1 MRITI
6 AIGMSYTKYKTA
18 QASTETPRQT
28 EYRVFAEVTRSLLDC
43 RAQERVDAS
52 FFSAIDRN
60 RRLWLTL
67 QMDLASEDN
76 RFPDDLKA
84 QIISLAIWVDKHS
97 SLVLRG
103 NATVD
108 SLIVVNRAMM
118 EGLAS
123 MPAPAVAAAAPANA

>member
-1 MRITI
+1 
-6 AIGMSYTKYKTA
+6 MSYTKYKTA

-28 EYRVFAEVTRSLLDC
+28 EYRVFAEVTRSLRDC
-43 RAQERVDAS
+43 QAQERVDAS

-123 MPAPAVAAAAPANA
+123 MPVPAMAGAAPVKA